1 MPAKSGT
8 TDPPLARVAASGH
21 PPPATDEIGRAE
33 PEAGP
38 PRAPRLLPREH
49 FQERLR
55 LPRERGRPDEP
66 GAEAGGARGEDARR
80 RRGEDLA
87 ALDDAAAA
95 ALGAET
101 DREVA
106 HESGA
111 RGFADLLE
119 RARPLRAGEAQG
131 RGVGTSL
138 LFRSLF
144 HVRRIEP
151 PPRAH
156 KWDALPDETVL
167 LCPNHQSYL
176 DPAFVQLIFN
186 RRVLF
191 VMTDAFYRKKAA
203 NVFFRLVGALPV
215 AKGRMTW
222 STMRRAIALLR
233 CGRSLVVFP
242 EGRLSTDGEL
252 SPAQRGV
259 AVIAR
264 RAGVRASA

>member
-1 MPAKSGT
+1 VTAPA
-8 TDPPLARVAASGH
+8 LVARLQRPGPFRRSWERTYDACY
-21 PPPATDEIGRAE
+21 
-33 PEAGP
+33 EA
-38 PRAPRLLPREH
+38 
-49 FQERLR
+49 LR
-55 LPRERGRPDEP
+55 
-66 GAEAGGARGEDARR
+66 
-80 RRGEDLA
+80 
-87 ALDDAAAA
+87 
-95 ALGAET
+95 
-101 DREVA
+101 
-106 HESGA
+106 
-111 RGFADLLE
+111 
-119 RARPLRAGEAQG
+119 
-131 RGVGTSL
+131 VGTSM

-144 HVRRIEP
+144 RVRRLE
-151 PPRAH
+151 PRARTG

-176 DPAFVQLIFN
+176 DPAFVQLVVN

-191 VMTDAFYRKKAA
+191 VMTDSFYRVRTA

-222 STMRRAIALLR
+222 STMRRAVALLR

-264 RAGVRASA
+264 RANVPVVPVAIEGSRFAWPRGAKWLHRADVRLAVGAPLRCTGEPSRDRDQAFADRILSEIATLRARIVGSPT